1 MRYSLVVAIVAS
13 VTLMTACGSDNSS
26 GVDDS
31 SGVNNTEREEKVER
45 VERVFVGEPVTFST
59 PGTYTVNKKKQ
70 LIVMTKDADKQDVC
84 NFEDGKYSWEPSK
97 KVAVPDTFKY
107 EFFGDTLAFFEVVGG
122 ETSEYG
128 IMYVGGQRGEL
139 EGTWVNTDCEY
150 TTYRKETECYDSGFK
165 KYALEFSNG
174 EYAQKIDYYFDDYLK
189 DSEKTSFVD
198 NFINQIYEAMVGW
211 YPGISFPGIF
221 YSHGTD
227 ENEYTIKRYGIKVL
241 ESSDSSQTFT
251 VRKKTYTFKVN
262 QAEQSL
268 GATGEILMEVN
279 VEVTDGKTTCVGDY
293 HLREVGKDQCSAKY
307 EDDYMFDY
315 DFGGHMFKDRTLYL
329 LDNIDE
335 FDKCLMGIAEDLPE
349 RDPDYGN
356 LKDSEK

>member
-221 YSHGTD
+221 YSRGTD

-349 RDPDYGN
+349 RDSDYGN

>member
-1 MRYSLVVAIVAS
+1 MKFSLVAAVAAFA
-13 VTLMTACGSDNSS
+13 TLITACGN
-26 GVDDS
+26 DS
-31 SGVNNTEREEKVER
+31 STGATDTQVEGKV
-45 VERVFVGEPVTFST
+45 FTGEPVTFSK
-59 PGTYTVNKKKQ
+59 PGTYSVNKKKQ
-70 LIVMTKDADKQDVC
+70 LLVLTKDVAKQDVC
-84 NFEDGKYSWEPSK
+84 IFENGKYSWEPSK
-97 KVAVPDTFKY
+97 KIAEPDTFKY

-174 EYAQKIDYYFDDYLK
+174 KYAQKIDYYFDDYLK

-307 EDDYMFDY
+307 EDDYMVDY
-315 DFGGHMFKDRTLYL
+315 DFADGGHMFKDRTLYL

-335 FDKCLMGIAEDLPE
+335 FNKCLMGIAEDLPE
-349 RDPDYGN
+349 RDPDYGHE
-356 LKDSEK
+356 KDSEKKLK

>member
-1 MRYSLVVAIVAS
+1 MKYSIVAA
-13 VTLMTACGSDNSS
+13 VAAFATFMTACGNDSSS
-26 GVDDS
+26 GVTKAETK
-31 SGVNNTEREEKVER
+31 GKTFTGEPVTRAA
-45 VERVFVGEPVTFST
+45 FTGEPVTFST
-59 PGTYTVNKKKQ
+59 PGTYTVNKEKQ
-70 LIVMTKDADKQDVC
+70 LIVMTKDMDKQDVC
-84 NFEDGKYSWEPSK
+84 NFENGKYSWEPSK
-97 KVAVPDTFKY
+97 KVAPPDTFKY
-107 EFFGDTLAFFEVVGG
+107 EFFGDALVFFEVLEG
-122 ETSEYG
+122 ESSEYG
-128 IMYVGGQRGEL
+128 AIFVGGKEGEI
-139 EGTWVNTDCEY
+139 EGLWTNTYCEY
-150 TTYRKETECYDSGFK
+150 TTYSEETKCFDGEYK
-165 KYALEFSNG
+165 KVSLEFSNG
-174 EYAQKIDYYFDDYLK
+174 KFTKKVDHYFDDYLK

-315 DFGGHMFKDRTLYL
+315 DFADGGHMFKDRTLYL

>member
-1 MRYSLVVAIVAS
+1 MKYSIVAA
-13 VTLMTACGSDNSS
+13 VAAFATFMTACGNDSSS
-26 GVDDS
+26 GVTKAETK
-31 SGVNNTEREEKVER
+31 GKTFTGEPVTRTA
-45 VERVFVGEPVTFST
+45 FTGEPVTFST
-59 PGTYTVNKKKQ
+59 PGTYTVNKEKQ
-70 LIVMTKDADKQDVC
+70 LIVMTKDMDKQDVC
-84 NFEDGKYSWEPSK
+84 NFENGKYSWEPSK
-97 KVAVPDTFKY
+97 KAAPPDTFKY

-221 YSHGTD
+221 YSRGTD

-329 LDNIDE
+329 LHNIDE